1 MKKLL
6 PVLLLSLLPSL
17 SFAGGVHAGHD
28 DRKMA
33 SLGLPGYSADV
44 SRTIE
49 VVMADNFRFSPSQ
62 IKVMQEKRSDFLLK
76 IQVNFC
82 MN

>member
-17 SFAGGVHAGHD
+17 SFAGGVHGGHD

-33 SLGLPGYSADV
+33 SVGLPGYSADV

-49 VVMADNFRFSPSQ
+49 VVMSVEPS
-62 IKVMQEKRSDFLLK
+62 RW
-76 IQVNFC
+76 
-82 MN
+82 